1 MRVVPFVIES
11 LKVAIELGVKPQY
24 METHHLPN
32 GKPYPVAFTEVPEAE
47 FETYMSITHAE
58 DIRDYFD
65 RYGEVSYKEQF
76 ARCTINGNVCPLYK
90 HCSNCKEVDDQGR
103 LRRDMK
109 QGIMSL
115 DKVVEDGH
123 DPTGCGTDTVDTL
136 LSDLLEASSKIKA
149 DYPIII
155 RKVYEGYK
163 PAEFIDELPVKKS
176 QAYQVCFLCWLLLEN
191 TQYNHQVRLLRSV
204 RPKPNQTQRH
214 QPFPDEVRRWLIEL
228 LQGQNL
234 KSLYQFA

>member
-1 MRVVPFVIES
+1 MIWSTIKTFLIGVSRIGDKVKTFNFEEKNLYNGAQHHAGTRVVPFVIES
-11 LKVAIELGVKPQY
+11 LKVAVELGVKPQY

-90 HCSNCKEVDDQGR
+90 HCSSCKEVDDQGR

-109 QGIMSL
+109 QGLMSL

-136 LSDLLEASSKIKA
+136 LSDLLEASSKIKE

-163 PAEFIDELPVKKS
+163 PSEFIDELPVKKS
-176 QAYQVCFLCWLLLEN
+176 QAYQDVKDALNFVKEFL
-191 TQYNHQVRLLRSV
+191 
-204 RPKPNQTQRH
+204 K
-214 QPFPDEVRRWLIEL
+214 
-228 LQGQNL
+228 
-234 KSLYQFA
+234 K